1 MYIDVYSKLIK
12 INLYFIYYLFEN
24 IKIKNKLEI
33 VKYTILM
40 NLEILKK

>member
-24 IKIKNKLEI
+24 IKIKI
-33 VKYTILM
+33 IHVKINYLL
-40 NLEILKK
+40 NQL